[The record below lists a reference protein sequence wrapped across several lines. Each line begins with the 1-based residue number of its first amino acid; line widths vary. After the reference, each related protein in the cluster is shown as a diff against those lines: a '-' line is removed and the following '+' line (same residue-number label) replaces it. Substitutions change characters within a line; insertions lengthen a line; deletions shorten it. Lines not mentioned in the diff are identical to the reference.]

1 MVHKVVMPLLGETME
16 EGKVI
21 RWWKKEGER
30 VEKGETLLEVETDKA
45 ILEVESFFSGYLR
58 KILVKE
64 GEVAKVGQVI
74 AIITD
79 EPDEPFE
86 EILGNDNYG

>member
-1 MVHKVVMPLLGETME
+1 MIHKVIMPLLGETME
-16 EGKVI
+16 EGKII
-21 RWWKKEGER
+21 RWWKKEGEK

-45 ILEVESFFSGYLR
+45 TLEVESFFSGYLR

-64 GEVAKVGQVI
+64 GEVAKVGQTI

-79 EPDEPFE
+79 ESDEPFDE
-86 EILGNDNYG
+86 FKE